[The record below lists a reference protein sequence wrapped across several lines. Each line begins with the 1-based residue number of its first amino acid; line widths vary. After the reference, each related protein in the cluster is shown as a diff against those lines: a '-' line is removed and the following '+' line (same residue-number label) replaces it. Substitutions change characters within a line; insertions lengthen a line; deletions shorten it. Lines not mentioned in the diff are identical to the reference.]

1 MNQLKWKSIAVPLPK
16 LVLLGSVA
24 NWSNVQGSFQ
34 KIRACVR
41 CTKKGQ
47 ESLVKGHNYE
57 FFPLNFSN
65 IGHVILKVF
74 IENKLSCFSKRA
86 LCGGAARSK
95 WLKEALIFV
104 ISIYILYYSRIE
116 RIGRRFLALHA
127 KMTKLILRTGCPSHR
142 LTSWRKSAFIQ
153 LPSAQKPF
161 ISMES

>member
-34 KIRACVR
+34 KTRTCVR

-47 ESLVKGHNYE
+47 ESLVKWHNYE

-65 IGHVILKVF
+65 IGQVILKVF

-86 LCGGAARSK
+86 LRGGTACSK
-95 WLKEALIFV
+95 WLKETQIF
-104 ISIYILYYSRIE
+104 ISSIYILYYSRIE
-116 RIGRRFLALHA
+116 RVGRWLLALHA
-127 KMTKLILRTGCPSHR
+127 KMTKLVLRTGCSSHR

-153 LPSAQKPF
+153 LP
-161 ISMES
+161 